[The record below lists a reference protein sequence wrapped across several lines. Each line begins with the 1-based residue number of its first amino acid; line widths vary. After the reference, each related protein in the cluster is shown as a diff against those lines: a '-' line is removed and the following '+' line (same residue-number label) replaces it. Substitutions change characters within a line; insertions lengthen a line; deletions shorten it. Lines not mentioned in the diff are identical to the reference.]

1 MSDKYLLEIKTPNSQ
16 PIKTL
21 IEVLREVL
29 QDINIEIKRDEVKQN
44 EKKIKVKNESAS
56 DSESESASESDG
68 SDDGSDEESEESEDE
83 ESDEEESDEE
93 ESKDEESED
102 EESEESGDEE
112 SEDEDSDD
120 DDAEKKKKKDAKDD
134 NKKSEKGYIKTLAAD
149 PTKTVF
155 VHLRLEAKNFDI
167 FKCKQKKKI
176 IGVNL
181 GNFHKLMKSMDKDDN
196 LTLFIKKEDDHN
208 LWIRR
213 YNSNK
218 KKDTIDN
225 INLIDLDKE
234 RFDIPPTAFEAVI
247 KMPSAEFHKVC
258 REMSNIADYVEIQC
272 VNNKIIFKCKGDTSG
287 RRITYEDDDSD
298 DESDSEYEK
307 DKKKKSIIKIKHAH
321 QDSKKPLIVR
331 EIYEL
336 SKITLFNKFTTNIY
350 EE

>member
-1 MSDKYLLEIKTPNSQ
+1 MK
-16 PIKTL
+16 
-21 IEVLREVL
+21 
-29 QDINIEIKRDEVKQN
+29 
-44 EKKIKVKNESAS
+44 KKIKVKNESESETESES
-56 DSESESASESDG
+56 DSESESEEESENE
-68 SDDGSDEESEESEDE
+68 SDEEVSEEEESDE
-83 ESDEEESDEE
+83 ESDEEESEE
-93 ESKDEESED
+93 DESEK
-102 EESEESGDEE
+102 EESEEEDGDEE
-112 SEDEDSDD
+112 TDS
-120 DDAEKKKKKDAKDD
+120 KKKED
-134 NKKSEKGYIKTLAAD
+134 NKKDRGYIKTLAAD

-181 GNFHKLMKSMDKDDN
+181 TNFHKLMKSMDKDDN

-298 DESDSEYEK
+298 DDSDSDGERG
-307 DKKKKSIIKIKHAH
+307 KKNKSIIKIKHAQ
-321 QDSKKPLIVR
+321 QDSNKPLIVR

-336 SKITLFNKFTTNIY
+336 SKITLFNKFTTLCQDIQIY
-350 EE
+350 MKNKYPLVVRYTVGSLGHILVCFTPVKLDGAYKFEDEQKYYKEKDKIEYIE